1 MKRLYCKFEK
11 FGEVAIGAVLLMVA
25 IAFCVAGFVILAPVF
40 GLFLAVPVI
49 AFSIYLFGTPTS
61 KACSL

>member
-11 FGEVAIGAVLLMVA
+11 YGEVAAGAALLLAA
-25 IAFCVAGFVILAPVF
+25 ILLCAFGIVILAPVV

-49 AFSIYLFGTPTS
+49 AFSIYLFGTPPS
-61 KACSL
+61 KTCSL

>member
-11 FGEVAIGAVLLMVA
+11 VGEVAIGAALLLIA
-25 IAFCVAGFVILAPVF
+25 ILFCIFGFAILAPVV

-49 AFSIYLFGTPTS
+49 AFSIYLFGIPPS
-61 KACSL
+61 KTCTL

>member
-11 FGEVAIGAVLLMVA
+11 VGEVAIGAALLL
-25 IAFCVAGFVILAPVF
+25 IASLLCIFGFVYLAPVV

-49 AFSIYLFGTPTS
+49 AVSIYLFGTPPS
-61 KACSL
+61 KTCSL

>member
-11 FGEVAIGAVLLMVA
+11 VGEVAIGAALLL
-25 IAFCVAGFVILAPVF
+25 IASLLCIVGFVYLAPVV

-61 KACSL
+61 KTCSL

>member
-11 FGEVAIGAVLLMVA
+11 VGEVAIGAALLLIA
-25 IAFCVAGFVILAPVF
+25 IAFCIAGFVILAPVF

-49 AFSIYLFGTPTS
+49 LFSIYLFGTPPS
-61 KACSL
+61 KTCSI

>member
-11 FGEVAIGAVLLMVA
+11 VGEVGIGAALLLMA
-25 IAFCVAGFVILAPVF
+25 ILFCIVGFVILAPVV

-49 AFSIYLFGTPTS
+49 AFSVYLFSAPPS
-61 KACSL
+61 RACSL

>member
-11 FGEVAIGAVLLMVA
+11 IGEVAAGAVLLLIA
-25 IAFCVAGFVILAPVF
+25 ILFCIFGFVTLAPVV

-49 AFSIYLFGTPTS
+49 AFSIYLFGTPKS
-61 KACSL
+61 KTCSL

>member
-11 FGEVAIGAVLLMVA
+11 VGEVAAGAALLLVA
-25 IAFCVAGFVILAPVF
+25 ILFCIFGFVMLTPIV

-49 AFSIYLFGTPTS
+49 AVSIYLFGTPPS
-61 KACSL
+61 KTCSL

>member
-11 FGEVAIGAVLLMVA
+11 IGEVAIGAALLL
-25 IAFCVAGFVILAPVF
+25 IASLLCIFGFVYLAPVV

-49 AFSIYLFGTPTS
+49 AFSIYLFGTPPS
-61 KACSL
+61 KTCSL

>member
-11 FGEVAIGAVLLMVA
+11 VGEVAFGATLLLIA
-25 IAFCVAGFVILAPVF
+25 IVCCIAGFVILAPVV

-49 AFSIYLFGTPTS
+49 AFSIYLFSTPPS
-61 KACSL
+61 KTCSI

>member
-11 FGEVAIGAVLLMVA
+11 VGEVAAGAALLL
-25 IAFCVAGFVILAPVF
+25 IASLLCIVGFVYLAPVV

-49 AFSIYLFGTPTS
+49 AFSIYLLGTPAS
-61 KACSL
+61 KTCSI